1 MNLQPKNIN
10 YKDRVEKHLLK
21 QNFMHH
27 INFSLN
33 QIEAGYTMGE
43 LKLSTIHTQQDG
55 FTHGGVIATVADIV
69 AGFAAYTLVGENEH
83 VVTGELKIS
92 YFSKGEGNILRAKGR
107 VIKAGKR
114 VNFCEAEVYIVNGD
128 NEKLIAK
135 ASTSMITI

>member
-1 MNLQPKNIN
+1 MTLQPKNIKF
-10 YKDRVEKHLLK
+10 KDRVEKHLLK

-27 INFSLN
+27 INFSLY

-43 LKLSTIHTQQDG
+43 LKLLPIHTQQDG

-92 YFSKGEGNILRAKGR
+92 YFSKGEGNVLRAKGR

-128 NEKLIAK
+128 EVKLIAK